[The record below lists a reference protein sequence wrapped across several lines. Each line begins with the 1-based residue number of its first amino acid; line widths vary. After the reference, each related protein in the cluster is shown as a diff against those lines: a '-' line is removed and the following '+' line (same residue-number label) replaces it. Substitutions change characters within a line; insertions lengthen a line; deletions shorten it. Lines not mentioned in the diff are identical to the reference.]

1 MSRNTNSELR
11 SGESK
16 LVPSGGSSTISP
28 RSSSGVAAGDGGVRG
43 GASMDAALAAAACTS
58 RGELEAG
65 RGREAASSG
74 KLRMADE
81 PFIVSAATSWARA
94 AISAVA
100 KVPSQIRFFF
110 RGSRISDTHLPHVRI
125 RTPLYTECLLLL
137 FLLLLLSLARFLE
150 LDDDGDGDGDN
161 DDEEE
166 GEGVLVL
173 VFRVES
179 DNSELAA
186 TAGSTMV

>member
-1 MSRNTNSELR
+1 
-11 SGESK
+11 
-16 LVPSGGSSTISP
+16 
-28 RSSSGVAAGDGGVRG
+28 
-43 GASMDAALAAAACTS
+43 
-58 RGELEAG
+58 
-65 RGREAASSG
+65 EAASSG

-100 KVPSQIRFFF
+100 K
-110 RGSRISDTHLPHVRI
+110 
-125 RTPLYTECLLLL
+125 
-137 FLLLLLSLARFLE
+137 